1 MTHSWRLSTTR
12 SATCISPQ
20 SDPRALLESGLR
32 LKSPAHIKVFL
43 ENTDDSLVVAHA
55 TAGVR
60 EKLIDL
66 RRRLRDSTTFAVPA
80 AFRVAPS
87 PPPPR
92 PECCMRRDCRCGIDD
107 VMDLDAAA
115 EPMVPPSKKEK
126 KPPAPRTCPDCKSA
140 RRDTEGHVYWQKG
153 RREATHFYCSH
164 PVCQKFKKGECPPT
178 RAVPA
183 VKKPQ
188 APRSCPECNEAG
200 RDTTGHAYRQKGT
213 RKAMR
218 FYCSHPAC
226 GRFEKGTEAAG
237 V

>member
-1 MTHSWRLSTTR
+1 
-12 SATCISPQ
+12 
-20 SDPRALLESGLR
+20 
-32 LKSPAHIKVFL
+32 
-43 ENTDDSLVVAHA
+43 
-55 TAGVR
+55 
-60 EKLIDL
+60 
-66 RRRLRDSTTFAVPA
+66 
-80 AFRVAPS
+80 
-87 PPPPR
+87 
-92 PECCMRRDCRCGIDD
+92 
-107 VMDLDAAA
+107 
-115 EPMVPPSKKEK
+115 
-126 KPPAPRTCPDCKSA
+126 
-140 RRDTEGHVYWQKG
+140 VYWQKG

-178 RAVPA
+178 RAAPA

>member
-1 MTHSWRLSTTR
+1 MDYDSLVASFNDEV
-12 SATCISPQ
+12 SDLYQ

-43 ENTDDSLVVAHA
+43 ESSDDSLVVAHA

-126 KPPAPRTCPDCKSA
+126 KPPAPLTCPDCKSA
-140 RRDTEGHVYWQKG
+140 RRDTEGHVYWQKDWPHG
-153 RREATHFYCSH
+153 ITVHIKGFVNNMDEWMKASDCIVTKAGPGTIAEASICGLPCLLF
-164 PVCQKFKKGECPPT
+164 
-178 RAVPA
+178 
-183 VKKPQ
+183 
-188 APRSCPECNEAG
+188 
-200 RDTTGHAYRQKGT
+200 AYL
-213 RKAMR
+213 
-218 FYCSHPAC
+218 
-226 GRFEKGTEAAG
+226 
-237 V
+237 